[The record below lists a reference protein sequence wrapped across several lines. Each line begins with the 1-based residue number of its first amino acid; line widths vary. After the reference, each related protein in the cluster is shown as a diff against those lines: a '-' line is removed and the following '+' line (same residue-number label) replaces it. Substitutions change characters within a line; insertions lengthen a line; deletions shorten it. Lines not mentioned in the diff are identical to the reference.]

1 MAGTPEVW
9 RQSFAVRAYEVG
21 PDERASVLTVADY
34 FQEAA
39 GEHARSGGVETFD
52 LGESTGTWV
61 LHRLRLRFD
70 GLPHMRQSVEV
81 ETWPSGRDRLKA
93 YRDYRLWNEDREA
106 LAVGTSAWFVI
117 DVERRR
123 PVRLPAGLERFGPAE
138 PEDALSFDR
147 PPEAPEAAEHARTF
161 HVRRSDLD
169 RVGHAN
175 NVRFLEWALEALPS
189 SEGLREIE
197 VLYQSEAVYGD
208 DVVSEAGPLVEG
220 ARAHR
225 LARGSDNR
233 TFALARTRWT
243 P

>member
-1 MAGTPEVW
+1 MADAPEVW
-9 RQSFAVRAYEVG
+9 RQAFAVRAYEVG

-39 GEHARSGGVETFD
+39 GEHARSGEVETFD
-52 LGESTGTWV
+52 LGGSVGTWV

-70 GLPHMRQSVEV
+70 GLPHMRESVEV

-93 YRDYRLWNEDREA
+93 YRDFRLWSEDGGLR
-106 LAVGTSAWFVI
+106 AVGTSAWFVI

-123 PVRLPAGLERFGPAE
+123 PVRLPAGIERFGPAE
-138 PEDALSFDR
+138 PDAALSFGA
-147 PPEAPEAAEHARTF
+147 PPEAPDAVEHARTF
-161 HVRRSDLD
+161 HVRRADLD

-175 NVRFLEWALEALPS
+175 NVRFLEWALEALPTS
-189 SEGLREIE
+189 DGLRDIE

-220 ARAHR
+220 TRAHR
-225 LARGSDNR
+225 LARGSDGR
-233 TFALARTRWT
+233 TFALARTHWM